1 MDFLGSNVI
10 SVACRVHGSLSD
22 IDLTTNEQGINPE
35 TITYITVVPA
45 SGSLAPTEINFDV
58 EDEAMLC
65 DEDMDGGW
73 QPSSHVEIEKVT
85 LENGETVWRVPR
97 IVRRYPSWEEF
108 RTYLDAYSAATFQ
121 LHRVCTTYSVRSRN
135 VRLRQLAAS
144 QGLLVRGSDE
154 DDTNPAETEQEGVHG
169 LSRVHLVPERYGW
182 YLKTFLCTNGWKRR
196 SRGSG
201 QRVSHNVRAAECPAK
216 IGATLQR
223 ADCSSKWSVVVTK
236 HLAEHNHELS
246 EAVYL
251 QYSEVRRVRDPEVL
265 AQAEQLWRGGATRRH
280 VFEYLKERSPNQIF
294 LMKDVHNLVQRW
306 QSRERRLR
314 QD

>member
-10 SVACRVHGSLSD
+10 SVACHVHGSLSD

-35 TITYITVVPA
+35 TITSETHKMCSA
-45 SGSLAPTEINFDV
+45 STSAAQIGSLASTEINFDV

-97 IVRRYPSWEEF
+97 ILQVE
-108 RTYLDAYSAATFQ
+108 
-121 LHRVCTTYSVRSRN
+121 
-135 VRLRQLAAS
+135 
-144 QGLLVRGSDE
+144 GLLVRGSDE
-154 DDTNPAETEQEGVHG
+154 DDTRDPAETEQEGVHG